1 MLDALII
8 CSGIVLVL
16 LVLLYNLFKK
26 YEKLEEIIENQA
38 SFITDLKSEL
48 ELIELKIK
56 EIDDKGTFK
65 SDDEIGWFFTQLKSL
80 ADRLKV
86 FI

>member
-8 CSGIVLVL
+8 CSGIILVL
-16 LVLLYNLFKK
+16 LVLLFNLFKK

-38 SFITDLKSEL
+38 NFIADLKSEL
-48 ELIELKIK
+48 ELINLKIE
-56 EIDDKGTFK
+56 EIDNKGTFK
-65 SDDEIGWFFTQLKSL
+65 SDDEIGWFFTQFKSL
-80 ADRLKV
+80 VDRLKV